1 MYFHSP
7 SYKASEDQN
16 QVGSAGLLEYGFDL
30 GNSPVQ
36 NVARNTIYDFCQPP
50 IYRIYKAM
58 WREIVKKAQVLL

>member
-1 MYFHSP
+1 M
-7 SYKASEDQN
+7 
-16 QVGSAGLLEYGFDL
+16 GSARLLDYWFDL

-58 WREIVKKAQVLL
+58 WSEIVKKAKVLL